1 LLENPV
7 GVEDH
12 KAPVKHF
19 SKCGVLGPH
28 WRVLSIPLFTSCYG
42 KPNLGASISTED
54 EVLSE
59 EEIGWCC

>member
-1 LLENPV
+1 
-7 GVEDH
+7 
-12 KAPVKHF
+12 VKHF
-19 SKCGVLGPH
+19 SKGGVLGPH